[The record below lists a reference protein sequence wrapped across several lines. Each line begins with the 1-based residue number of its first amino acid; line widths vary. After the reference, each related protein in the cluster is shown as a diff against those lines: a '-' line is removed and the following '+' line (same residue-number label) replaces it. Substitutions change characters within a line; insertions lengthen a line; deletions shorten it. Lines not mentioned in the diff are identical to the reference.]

1 MNRHQATHND
11 PKATAQVHPGIPNP
25 PKPRGLHRASVEAAG
40 LAAPSGRS
48 GTSAYSK
55 FRHQVHAVAAALAA
69 STLVFTAYGDDSQ
82 AGGGSGNSGTAAPA
96 ASAAVPTPAAVAGP
110 SVTPGTPAPPPS
122 APAADVV
129 SLEVYTVEG
138 TQLADSTLPERPVSA
153 VYGFATPYQDVPRSV
168 SQITPEEFDND
179 IINSVNDFARYSPS
193 TSLLTGAAVNSGT
206 PYFRGSQGDLYQNG
220 VRLLTRGT
228 NNRPFTLNPY
238 ESADLV
244 AGPASV
250 IFGPSARTAG
260 YVNYITKQPYFDE
273 ERGVVT
279 IDIGQWFDGE
289 GYKLQDSAQI
299 DIGGPI
305 IPGKLAYRVS
315 YEGDTTDSYYA
326 NTHDSYNNFFGALGW
341 RPNHTTAVDFNF
353 EYGHYDWIVNNFQNR
368 VNQDLIDNGVYLAG
382 PSTPIIQVGTGFYS
396 PVLNA
401 SGAATGN
408 WIKRTK
414 VTAPNGLTY
423 FNAGAPV
430 ANPTSDTTAG
440 AGTIVGY
447 VLDPALVQP
456 EAISAS
462 ATLNDPAYPTYTDT
476 VNFQTRFK
484 KEINENLVLVNNL
497 TYGRYLTDST
507 SNGGFFNYILA
518 SSIEDRFEAQ
528 LKLLYKVLGVNIE
541 HESNTGV
548 AFRWEPSTNFKDSE
562 SAAYGPTG
570 DFYNL
575 EANPETFNRNS
586 FFGAQIYPFTGTVNT
601 PVSTN
606 FGYLKGFWQY
616 LPVPASTNG
625 GATTPGGSSAGT
637 VVGTLGTAD
646 YYTLEEWGGVFSQHS
661 FKIGNHFIL
670 DLGARESLAWAH
682 ASNPIYTTAI
692 PGNSA
697 LSGSVRV
704 PEPSYSAS
712 LSYKPVSWL
721 TTYFTYDYVTATDG
735 NTSGAVGF
743 STTVAGVANVLDTY
757 NFKSVSELS
766 EAGAKA
772 EVIPDTLFVTV
783 DEYRQTREGTL
794 ALPAGAAANAN
805 PIQALG
811 LYQGT
816 ELSVRYQPTKKF
828 SLGVNYSYLAATN
841 LNSTFSA
848 PAPIVADDSTNILGA
863 TTAVKGVNTRIVN
876 LPHNTA
882 TAYAVYE
889 FRSGFGVK
897 ADYSIHDSYWVATDG
912 SVTVPGDYN
921 LDLGIYYNQ
930 PRYRIALDLEN
941 ATNQHDHAGG
951 STPLPG
957 ANAGLRV
964 AYRF

>member
-1 MNRHQATHND
+1 MEYVRSAL
-11 PKATAQVHPGIPNP
+11 GGYL
-25 PKPRGLHRASVEAAG
+25 RSRRL
-40 LAAPSGRS
+40 GR
-48 GTSAYSK
+48 
-55 FRHQVHAVAAALAA
+55 AAAAAFAA
-69 STLVFTAYGDDSQ
+69 SALALSALADEGS
-82 AGGGSGNSGTAAPA
+82 AGGSPGGVEPA
-96 ASAAVPTPAAVAGP
+96 ASPALPTPAAVAGP
-110 SVTPGTPAPPPS
+110 ASKPSIPAAAPS
-122 APAADVV
+122 APAGDVV
-129 SLEVYTVEG
+129 SLEVYTVDG
-138 TQLADSTLPERPVSA
+138 SGLADSTLPERPVSA
-153 VYGFATPYQDVPRSV
+153 VYGFATPYQDIPRSV
-168 SQITPEEFDND
+168 AQVTPEQFQND
-179 IINSVNDFARYSPS
+179 IINSVNDFSRYSPS
-193 TSLLTGAAVNSGT
+193 TSLLTGAAINAGT

-220 VRLLTRGT
+220 VRLLARGT

-273 ERGVVT
+273 ERGV
-279 IDIGQWFDGE
+279 INLDIGQWFDGE

-299 DIGGPI
+299 DIGAPI

-315 YEGDTTDSYYA
+315 YEADTYDSYYA

-341 RPNHTTAVDFNF
+341 RPNHTTAIDFNF

-368 VNQDLIDNGVYLAG
+368 VNQDLIDNGIYLAG
-382 PSTPIIQVGTGFYS
+382 PSTPIIQVGTGFFS
-396 PVLNA
+396 PVLSA
-401 SGAATGN
+401 SGAPTGN

-423 FNAGAPV
+423 FNAGAAT

-456 EAISAS
+456 EAISPS
-462 ATLNDPAYPTYTDT
+462 ATLNDPDYPTYTNT
-476 VNFQTRFK
+476 INFQTRLK
-484 KEINENLVLVNNL
+484 KEINENLVLVNSL
-497 TYGRYLTDST
+497 TYARYQTDST

-518 SSIEDRFEAQ
+518 NSIEDRFEAQ
-528 LKLLYKVLGVNIE
+528 LKLLYKVLGVSVE
-541 HESNTGV
+541 HDSNTGL
-548 AFRWEPSTNFKDSE
+548 AFRWEPSTNYKDSDA
-562 SAAYGPTG
+562 AAYGPTG
-570 DFYNL
+570 DYYNL
-575 EANPETFNRNS
+575 AGNPETFNKNS
-586 FFGAQIYPFTGTVNT
+586 FFGAQVYPFAGTVNT
-601 PVSTN
+601 PVLTN

-616 LPVPASTNG
+616 IPVPGSSNG
-625 GATTPGGSSAGT
+625 GATSPGGSAAGT
-637 VVGTLGTAD
+637 VVGTLGSAN
-646 YYTLEEWGGVFSQHS
+646 YYTLEEWGGLFTQHS
-661 FKIGNHFIL
+661 FKIGSHLIL

-682 ASNPIYTTAI
+682 AWNPLPTPSI

-743 STTVAGVANVLDTY
+743 STTIGGVANQLDPY

-772 EVIPDTLFVTV
+772 EVIPDKLFVTV

-805 PIQALG
+805 PIQAMG
-811 LYQGT
+811 LYQGS
-816 ELSVRYQPTKKF
+816 ELSLRYQPVKRF

-848 PAPIVADDSTNILGA
+848 PAPIVADNSTNILGA

-876 LPHNTA
+876 LPHNTG
-882 TAYAVYE
+882 TAFAVYE
-889 FRSGFGVK
+889 FSSGFGIK
-897 ADYSIHDSYWVATDG
+897 ADYSVHDAYWVATDG

-921 LDLGIYYNQ
+921 LDVGIYYNQ
-930 PRYRIALDLEN
+930 PRYRVALDLEN

-957 ANAGLRV
+957 ANLGLRV

>member
-1 MNRHQATHND
+1 MSRHSTSSHK
-11 PKATAQVHPGIPNP
+11 PKANAQNDEGVSIR
-25 PKPRGLHRASVEAAG
+25 PKPRGLYRARMEESGLPPVSERGQPDRSVG
-40 LAAPSGRS
+40 IRR
-48 GTSAYSK
+48 
-55 FRHQVHAVAAALAA
+55 F
-69 STLVFTAYGDDSQ
+69 
-82 AGGGSGNSGTAAPA
+82 GTAISAILTVSLFAFSALGEDGPANASSGSAEPGAPTTLPTPSAVSGPTNTPGAPA
-96 ASAAVPTPAAVAGP
+96 PA
-110 SVTPGTPAPPPS
+110 PS
-122 APAADVV
+122 APADDVV
-129 SLEVYTVEG
+129 SLEQYTVSG
-138 TQLADSTLPERPVSA
+138 AGLADSTLPERPVSA
-153 VYGFATPYQDVPRSV
+153 LYGFATPYQDVPRSIA
-168 SQITPEEFDND
+168 QITPEQFDND

-193 TSLLTGAAVNSGT
+193 TSLLTGAAVNAGT

-260 YVNYITKQPYFDE
+260 YVNYITKQPYFDQ
-273 ERGVVT
+273 ERGT
-279 IDIGQWFDGE
+279 LTLDFGQWFDGE

-305 IPGKLAYRVS
+305 VPEKLAFRVS
-315 YEGDTTDSYYA
+315 YEADATDSYYA

-341 RPNHTTAVDFNF
+341 RPNSTTAVDFNL

-368 VNQDLIDNGVYLAG
+368 VNQELIDDGVYLAG
-382 PSTPIIQVGTGFYS
+382 PATPIIQVGTAYFS
-396 PVLNA
+396 PVLSA
-401 SGAATGN
+401 SGSPTGY

-414 VTAPNGLTY
+414 VTASSGLTY
-423 FNAGAPV
+423 FNAGASTP
-430 ANPTSDTTAG
+430 NPTSDTAAG
-440 AGTIVGY
+440 AGTVVGY

-456 EAISAS
+456 EAVPAA

-476 VNFQTRFK
+476 INFQTRFK
-484 KEINENLVLVNNL
+484 KEVSENLVLVNSL

-528 LKLLYKVLGVNIE
+528 LKLLYKVFGVSVE
-541 HESNTGV
+541 HDSNTGV
-548 AFRWEPSTNFKDSE
+548 AVRWEPSTNFKDSE

-575 EANPETFNRNS
+575 ESNPETLNRNS
-586 FFGAQIYPFTGTVNT
+586 FFGAQVYPFSGTTST
-601 PVSTN
+601 PVLTN

-616 LPVPASTNG
+616 LPVPQSTNG
-625 GATTPGGSSAGT
+625 GATTPAGSAAGT

-646 YYTLEEWGGVFSQHS
+646 YYTLEEWGGLFSQQS
-661 FKIGNHFIL
+661 FKIGGHFIL

-682 ASNPIYTTAI
+682 ASNPIFTTDI

-743 STTVAGVANVLDTY
+743 STTIAGLANQLDPY

-772 EVIPDTLFVTV
+772 EVIPDKLFVTV

-794 ALPAGAAANAN
+794 ALPAGAAGNAN

-816 ELSVRYQPTKKF
+816 ELSLRYQPTRRF
-828 SLGVNYSYLAATN
+828 SLGLNYSYLAATN

-863 TTAVKGVNTRIVN
+863 TTAVKGVNSRLVN
-876 LPHNTA
+876 LPHNTG

-889 FRSGFGVK
+889 FSSGFGVK
-897 ADYSIHDSYWVATDG
+897 ADYSVHDAYWVATDG
-912 SVTVPGDYN
+912 SVTVPGHYD
-921 LDLGIYYNQ
+921 LDLGVYYNQ

-951 STPLPG
+951 ATPLPG

-964 AYRF
+964 SYRF

>member
-1 MNRHQATHND
+1 MSAHRFRHAPWLGKKADETLGALGATHLF
-11 PKATAQVHPGIPNP
+11 VMRIPANH
-25 PKPRGLHRASVEAAG
+25 RLHLLTQ
-40 LAAPSGRS
+40 LAAIAALSLAS
-48 GTSAYSK
+48 LA
-55 FRHQVHAVAAALAA
+55 HADDNASNLTPVAA
-69 STLVFTAYGDDSQ
+69 TP
-82 AGGGSGNSGTAAPA
+82 PA
-96 ASAAVPTPAAVAGP
+96 Q
-110 SVTPGTPAPPPS
+110 PAPPPS
-122 APAADVV
+122 APKGDVV
-129 SLEVYTVEG
+129 TLEQYTVSGAE
-138 TQLADSTLPERPVSA
+138 LADSTLPERPVSA
-153 VYGFATPYQDVPRSV
+153 LYGFATPYQDIPRSV
-168 SQITPEEFDND
+168 SEITPEQFNND
-179 IINSVNDFARYSPS
+179 VINSVNDFARYSPS
-193 TSLLTGAAVNSGT
+193 TSLLTGAAVNAGT

-238 ESADLV
+238 EAADLV

-273 ERGVVT
+273 ERGFLNV
-279 IDIGQWFDGE
+279 DLGQWFDGE

-299 DIGGPI
+299 DIGAPI
-305 IPGKLAYRVS
+305 IVDKLAFRVS
-315 YEGDTTDSYYA
+315 YEADTFDSYYQNA
-326 NTHDSYNNFFGALGW
+326 HDSYNNLFGALGW
-341 RPNHTTAVDFNF
+341 RPNSTTALDFNI

-368 VNQDLIDNGVYLAG
+368 VNQELIDNGTYLAG
-382 PSTPIIQVGTGFYS
+382 PATPIIQVGTSYYS

-401 SGAATGN
+401 SGAPTGG

-414 VTAPNGLTY
+414 VVGSNGLSY
-423 FNAGAPV
+423 YKAGA
-430 ANPTSDTTAG
+430 ATTNPTTDTTAG

-462 ATLNDPAYPTYTDT
+462 ASLNDPAYPSFTDT
-476 VNFQTRFK
+476 INFQTRLK
-484 KEINENLVLVNNL
+484 KEVNENLTLVNSL
-497 TYGRYLTDST
+497 TYGRYLTDSS
-507 SNGGFFNYILA
+507 SNGGFYNYILA
-518 SSIEDRFEAQ
+518 NSIEDRFEAQ
-528 LKLLYKVLGVNIE
+528 VKLLYKILGLNVE
-541 HESNTGV
+541 HDSNSGL
-548 AFRWEPSTNFKDSE
+548 AFRWEPSTNYKDSE
-562 SAAYGPTG
+562 NTGYGPTG
-570 DFYNL
+570 DYFNL
-575 EANPETFNRNS
+575 AGNPLTFNRNA
-586 FFGAQIYPFTGTVNT
+586 FFGATVYPFTGLATT

-616 LPVPASTNG
+616 LPVPKSGTG
-625 GATTPGGSSAGT
+625 GATTPGGSASGT
-637 VVGTLGTAD
+637 AVGTLGTAD
-646 YYTLEEWGGVFSQHS
+646 YYTLEEWGGIFSQHS
-661 FKIGNHFIL
+661 FKLGTHWIL

-682 ASNPIYTTAI
+682 ASNPLYSPNV

-721 TTYFTYDYVTATDG
+721 TTYFTYDYVTATNG

-743 STTVAGVANVLDTY
+743 STTVAGVANQLDPY

-772 EVIPDTLFVTV
+772 EVIPNTLFVTV

-811 LYQGT
+811 LYQGD
-816 ELSVRYQPTKKF
+816 EISVRYQPSKNF

-841 LNSTFSA
+841 LNSTYSA
-848 PAPIVADDSTNILGA
+848 PAPIVADDYTNILGA

-876 LPHNTA
+876 LPHNTG
-882 TAYAVYE
+882 TVYAVYK
-889 FRSGFGVK
+889 FVSGFGVK
-897 ADYSIHDSYWVATDG
+897 ADYSVHDYYWVATDG
-912 SVTVPGDYN
+912 SVKVPGDYN
-921 LDLGIYYNQ
+921 VNVGVFYDQ
-930 PRYRIALDLEN
+930 PRYRVALDLQN

-951 STPLPG
+951 ATPLPG
-957 ANAGLRV
+957 ANVGLRFS
-964 AYRF
+964 YRF

>member
-1 MNRHQATHND
+1 
-11 PKATAQVHPGIPNP
+11 
-25 PKPRGLHRASVEAAG
+25 
-40 LAAPSGRS
+40 
-48 GTSAYSK
+48 
-55 FRHQVHAVAAALAA
+55 
-69 STLVFTAYGDDSQ
+69 
-82 AGGGSGNSGTAAPA
+82 
-96 ASAAVPTPAAVAGP
+96 
-110 SVTPGTPAPPPS
+110 
-122 APAADVV
+122 VV

-153 VYGFATPYQDVPRSV
+153 VYGFATPYQDVPRSI
-168 SQITPEEFDND
+168 SQITPEEFQND

-193 TSLLTGAAVNSGT
+193 TSLLTGAAVNAGT

-260 YVNYITKQPYFDE
+260 YVDYITKQPYFDE
-273 ERGVVT
+273 ERGVIN

-299 DIGGPI
+299 DIGAPI

-315 YEGDTTDSYYA
+315 YEADTTDSYYA
-326 NTHDSYNNFFGALGW
+326 NTHDSYNDFFGALGW
-341 RPNHTTAVDFNF
+341 RPNKTTAVDFNF
-353 EYGHYDWIVNNFQNR
+353 EYGHYDWIVDNFQNR
-368 VNQDLIDNGVYLAG
+368 VNQALIDDSVYLAG
-382 PSTPIIQVGTGFYS
+382 PSTPIIQVGTAFYS
-396 PVLNA
+396 PVLNS

-408 WIKRTK
+408 WIKRSK
-414 VTAPNGLTY
+414 VTAPSGLTY

-430 ANPTSDTTAG
+430 ADPTSDTTAG
-440 AGTIVGY
+440 AGTVVGY

-456 EAISAS
+456 EAISES
-462 ATLNDPAYPTYTDT
+462 AALNDPAYPTYTNT
-476 VNFQTRFK
+476 INFQTRLK

-497 TYGRYLTDST
+497 TYSRYQTDST

-518 SSIEDRFEAQ
+518 SSIEDRFETQ
-528 LKLLYKVLGVNIE
+528 LKLRYKVFGVNIE
-541 HESNTGV
+541 HDSNTGV
-548 AFRWEPSTNFKDSE
+548 AFRWEPSTNFKDSD

-570 DFYNL
+570 DYYNL
-575 EANPETFNRNS
+575 EGDPEAFNKNS
-586 FFGAQIYPFTGTVNT
+586 FFGAQVYPFTGTVST
-601 PVSTN
+601 PVLTS

-616 LPVPASTNG
+616 LPVPGSSNP
-625 GATTPGGSSAGT
+625 GATTPGGSAAGT
-637 VVGTLGTAD
+637 VVGTLGGAD
-646 YYTLEEWGGVFSQHS
+646 YYTLEEWGSVFTQHS
-661 FKIGNHFIL
+661 FKIGKYFIL
-670 DLGARESLAWAH
+670 DLGARDSLAWAH
-682 ASNPIYTTAI
+682 LSNPLYTTSI

-697 LSGSVRV
+697 IGGSARV
-704 PEPSYSAS
+704 PEPSYSSS
-712 LSYKPVSWL
+712 LSFKPASWL

-743 STTVAGVANVLDTY
+743 STTIAGAVNQLDPY

-805 PIQALG
+805 PIEALG
-811 LYQGT
+811 LYQGS
-816 ELSVRYQPTKKF
+816 EFSVRYQPIKRF

-848 PAPIVADDSTNILGA
+848 PAPIVADNSTNILGA

-876 LPHNTA
+876 LPHNTG
-882 TAYAVYE
+882 TVYAVYE
-889 FRSGFGVK
+889 FSSGFGVK
-897 ADYSIHDSYWVATDG
+897 ADYSVHDSYWVATDG

-921 LDLGIYYNQ
+921 VDLGVYYNQ
-930 PRYRIALDLEN
+930 PRYRIALDLQN